1 MKLYYPMRT
10 NKSIVDFVSQPH
22 AYKITQAIDVFIRD
36 GTKLIIEPHRSTSLA
51 SMAFEVLNVLG
62 VTAISQDPTES
73 EGTVV
78 GNPGDAPVKF
88 HANFSFMENENLQ
101 INMLSQDP
109 TESQGTVVG
118 NPGDAPSLINA
129 EDKFLAV
136 TDPFYQVDD
145 KVSDSDIM
153 VKHRSKSM
161 QQTFLIKL
169 ASALCALN
177 MDPKHRGSNLENKYL
192 NDRKLRH
199 SRRSGK

>member
-62 VTAISQDPTES
+62 VTAI
-73 EGTVV
+73 
-78 GNPGDAPVKF
+78 
-88 HANFSFMENENLQ
+88 
-101 INMLSQDP
+101 SQDP